1 MNGSTTE
8 KIIEV
13 VNLCPTEALAWKWND
28 ESKNRAVGSRSA
40 EPHQIQETRTDE
52 CYRPGYKRTACH
64 CKDYARWTYSHQGQF
79 HPVI

>member
-28 ESKNRAVGSRSA
+28 DEKNES
-40 EPHQIQETRTDE
+40 
-52 CYRPGYKRTACH
+52 C
-64 CKDYARWTYSHQGQF
+64 
-79 HPVI
+79 